1 MGFFNCCSLVG
12 HSAFGAV
19 FFGTE
24 GAAGASGASG
34 FLGGAIGGGSGA
46 LVSYSNLFLS

>member
-12 HSAFGAV
+12 HSAFGTV

-24 GAAGASGASG
+24 GAAGAFGASG
-34 FLGGAIGGGSGA
+34 ESVPLTGGALGGSISR
-46 LVSYSNLFLS
+46 SNLEAS